1 MAKEEAR
8 IKAKREANEQRRIRY
23 LNAKVRLIGLDVQA
37 LDQQVLEK
45 QQRKSQER
53 DYDKFESKFLPYSF
67 QE

>member
-8 IKAKREANEQRRIRY
+8 VKARRDANEQRRIHY

-45 QQRKSQER
+45 QQRRSQER
-53 DYDKFESKFLPYSF
+53 DTDKFESKLR
-67 QE
+67 